1 MPQVRHSSLALSV
14 LLLVVTALRYK
25 DYTLLNNSLLE
36 DIRRQNMEMRR
47 TMEDLQVGLLW
58 AEDRSLSGKAGS

>member
-1 MPQVRHSSLALSV
+1 MLQVRHSSLALSV

-58 AEDRSLSGKAGS
+58 AENQ

>member
-1 MPQVRHSSLALSV
+1 M
-14 LLLVVTALRYK
+14 LLLLVTALRYK

-58 AEDRSLSGKAGS
+58 AEDQ

>member
-58 AEDRSLSGKAGS
+58 AENQ